1 MCFFFLLLLLLDT
14 IDDDE
19 RACKC
24 KVNAKLYM
32 TIIRNLD
39 NDAEVAEGI
48 LSVGIIT
55 GSRKTK
61 CFNFR
66 VVESSVDAEAVL
78 DTGGDD
84 DDDDD
89 DDEVQHNGVVVALL
103 SFISLLSS
111 KDSVSIADLLVKL
124 IVNGA
129 PVVEAAVMSSF
140 SSSSQLWRV
149 FCVCFCSSTITANG
163 FNISKTAVN
172 DFTAASYSH
181 CRTNLVPSL
190 FSKMACWIEADILL
204 VVLIFTFIFMVL
216 NCLFTVVGLNIE

>member
-1 MCFFFLLLLLLDT
+1 MCFFFLLLLLDT

-32 TIIRNLD
+32 TIIRNFD

-66 VVESSVDAEAVL
+66 VVESSVDAAEAVL

-84 DDDDD
+84 DDDD
-89 DDEVQHNGVVVALL
+89 EVQHDGVVVVLL
-103 SFISLLSS
+103 PLVSLLSS
-111 KDSVSIADLLVKL
+111 KDSVSIADLFVKL

-129 PVVEAAVMSSF
+129 PVGEAAVVSSLSLIA
-140 SSSSQLWRV
+140 SSS
-149 FCVCFCSSTITANG
+149 
-163 FNISKTAVN
+163 
-172 DFTAASYSH
+172 
-181 CRTNLVPSL
+181 
-190 FSKMACWIEADILL
+190 
-204 VVLIFTFIFMVL
+204 
-216 NCLFTVVGLNIE
+216 